1 MENSVDTKHSNVRA
15 LKVYMSVYLCR
26 NFSNKMWLS
35 CENKKKYKYLQLK
48 MLNVAFY
55 ARKCAHY
62 KRKSY
67 LL

>member
-35 CENKKKYKYLQLK
+35 CENKKKYKYLIIIIIIIVNL
-48 MLNVAFY
+48 Y
-55 ARKCAHY
+55 
-62 KRKSY
+62 
-67 LL
+67 